1 MKANVLSRQNAM
13 ASNILIGNAKAEEE
27 VQLNLLDLSE
37 NEKELIL
44 KVLERDKLLQNE
56 LSVQLQLS
64 TTEKINSKD
73 ELFSDAQD
81 KGMLIKSLLI

>member
-1 MKANVLSRQNAM
+1 M

>member
-44 KVLERDKLLQNE
+44 KVLERDKLLQKFAVLIYYRKL
-56 LSVQLQLS
+56 LSMFLCS
-64 TTEKINSKD
+64 TITTTT
-73 ELFSDAQD
+73 
-81 KGMLIKSLLI
+81 